1 MGMEGSMPSQ
11 PYSAVSPI
19 IHNQSACQRAGDIL
33 RVTTPVEQWAY
44 AVEFQPLE
52 CPWILETGMIL
63 TLRARV
69 YEGEIGLGL
78 LTSKGDEYRCENR
91 VAASEESDLVEN
103 PLP

>member
-1 MGMEGSMPSQ
+1 MPSQ

-19 IHNQSACQRAGDIL
+19 IHNQSACQRAGDLL

-52 CPWILETGMIL
+52 CPSILGTGMIL
-63 TLRARV
+63 NVRARV

-78 LTSKGDEYRCENR
+78 LTSKGGEYRCEN
-91 VAASEESDLVEN
+91 
-103 PLP
+103 